1 MEQNTILTCLAMTFI
16 PMKSLKDVA
25 ETFKVGF
32 WILPQIIFL
41 ARDMFFGSS
50 IFFGK
55 CIFVILATSICKHI
69 SRNKKINNKSHVRR
83 QRTELAFVHYIVV
96 FR

>member
-16 PMKSLKDVA
+16 PMKSLKNVA

-32 WILPQIIFL
+32 WILPQILFM

-50 IFFGK
+50 IFFSES
-55 CIFVILATSICKHI
+55 IFFILATSPCC
-69 SRNKKINNKSHVRR
+69 
-83 QRTELAFVHYIVV
+83 A
-96 FR
+96 

>member
-16 PMKSLKDVA
+16 PMTSLKDVA

-32 WILPQIIFL
+32 WILPKILFM

-50 IFFGK
+50 IFFRK
-55 CIFVILATSICKHI
+55 VFFSFSQPLYV
-69 SRNKKINNKSHVRR
+69 NKSGQSVKSNSK
-83 QRTELAFVHYIVV
+83 
-96 FR
+96 

>member
-1 MEQNTILTCLAMTFI
+1 MEQNTFLTCLTITFS

-32 WILPQIIFL
+32 WILPQILFM

-50 IFFGK
+50 LFFGK
-55 CIFVILATSICKHI
+55 YFFFIHATSICKRT
-69 SRNKKINNKSHVRR
+69 SRNKK
-83 QRTELAFVHYIVV
+83 
-96 FR
+96 